1 MVGNDREESQRP
13 GSALRETE
21 YKNDGWVWTGEEFD
35 RMARR
40 VKEIELRNL
49 TGTWAGNEE
58 SKERG

>member
-1 MVGNDREESQRP
+1 MVGNDREEPQRP
-13 GSALRETE
+13 EYDLKKIE

-49 TGTWAGNEE
+49 TETWAGIDSE
-58 SKERG
+58 KEV

>member
-1 MVGNDREESQRP
+1 MVGEETQRS
-13 GSALRETE
+13 GYALKETE

-49 TGTWAGNEE
+49 TGTWAGKEE
-58 SKERG
+58 SKERS